1 MNKRKKCPLCNTN
14 SFKLIE
20 KVNINNSKLSSFI
33 ESNYKMGDFLKA
45 NNYFYELRYC
55 KSCGSRYQVNVL
67 EDKESKNFYSK
78 SIKANRSFL
87 KQLFNYK
94 KNFFI
99 RKKTAKL
106 IKNLLKS
113 KEDKI
118 YKALEVGAGW
128 GFFSHLSKDFNLDF
142 TTLEISD
149 ERREFHSFLK
159 LKNIANFNQAL
170 INGYKFDLIYSN
182 QVLEHI
188 SDLGKFMD
196 NCKKL
201 LVING
206 YFIAEYPSYNNY
218 FHYLFK
224 RKSFYNDKRTKTLE
238 HLQLISDSGIRKLLD
253 STDAFEYSDKL
264 PIRKFGD
271 RIKIFFQMLT
281 PLKFRGSG
289 FIVAK
294 RIK

>member
-253 STDAFEYSDKL
+253 STDAFEYSNKL
-264 PIRKFGD
+264 PSVPKSVCP
-271 RIKIFFQMLT
+271 LT
-281 PLKFRGSG
+281 MR
-289 FIVAK
+289 
-294 RIK
+294 